1 MTTNSD
7 RFVAVFR
14 REVRTLVRSRELL
27 ALSLGF
33 AVAVFAIGLSSEASG
48 FVPLALTLL
57 TPLELLVPVF
67 VAGFAYRSIL
77 EDRRRGELAILGTYP
92 VTGFAYI
99 GGVYAGQLAALLVS
113 VVVPLISVALVIP
126 LSEPETFLATYSGL
140 DSPVLYLRFVV
151 LTALYVGV
159 VLSVMIAVSAVT
171 ASAKRAFAVALTLAL
186 LLAVG
191 LDLLALVGIG
201 AGLSIQ
207 ESLLWVLSFSP
218 NSAYRGLV
226 MALVTNPV
234 LESTTRAPPVVASLF
249 GFCLWFGGAFGAALY
264 SVLR

>member
-1 MTTNSD
+1 MTTNSE
-7 RFVAVFR
+7 RLVAVFQ

-27 ALSLGF
+27 VLAIGF
-33 AVAVFAIGLSSEASG
+33 AVAVFGIGLSSEASG
-48 FVPLALTLL
+48 FVPLALTLV
-57 TPLELLVPVF
+57 TPLELLVPVL

-92 VTGFAYI
+92 VTGFAYV
-99 GGVYAGQLAALLVS
+99 GGVYAGQLAALLVT
-113 VVVPLISVALVIP
+113 VGVPLLLVALAIP
-126 LSEPETFLATYSGL
+126 LSGPETFLATYSGL

-159 VLSVMIAVSAVT
+159 VLSVMVAVSAVT
-171 ASAKRAFAVALTLAL
+171 ASAKRAFAFALGLAV

-201 AGLSIQ
+201 TGFSL
-207 ESLLWVLSFSP
+207 EGSLLWVLSLSP

-226 MALVTNPV
+226 MALVVNPV
-234 LESTTRAPPVVASLF
+234 LDSPTRAPPVLASLF
-249 GFCLWFGGAFGAALY
+249 GFCLWLGGAFGTALY

>member
-1 MTTNSD
+1 MTTDSD
-7 RFVAVFR
+7 RFMAVFR
-14 REVRTLVRSRELL
+14 REIRTLVRSREIL
-27 ALSLGF
+27 ALAIGF
-33 AVAVFAIGLSSEASG
+33 AVAVFAIGMSSEASG
-48 FVPLALTLL
+48 FVPLALSLL
-57 TPLELLVPVF
+57 TPLELLVPVL

-92 VTGFAYI
+92 ITGFVYV
-99 GGVYAGQLAALLVS
+99 GGVYAGQLTALLVS
-113 VVVPLISVALVIP
+113 VGVPLLLVALVIP
-126 LSEPETFLATYSGL
+126 LSGPETFLATYSGL

-159 VLSVMIAVSAVT
+159 ILSVMVAVSAVT
-171 ASAKRAFAVALTLAL
+171 ASAKRAFAVALGLAL

-201 AGLSIQ
+201 AGFSLQ
-207 ESLLWVLSFSP
+207 DSLLWVLSLSP

-226 MALVTNPV
+226 MGLVVNPV
-234 LESTTRAPPVVASLF
+234 LESTTRAPPVLASLF
-249 GFCLWFGGAFGAALY
+249 GFCLWIGGAFGTALY